1 MVGSYVFGSM
11 VLRGNEPSSACNR
24 ERIQLVDIQY
34 APKALSNDA
43 TSKAQYRALGKRAGR
58 LLGRERHGGCE
69 LFSTEITVGNI
80 ANLLQRDSLDTGIL
94 HGVVVVAE
102 AKQLVHAGGK

>member
-43 TSKAQYRALGKRAGR
+43 TSKAQYRALGKGAGR
-58 LLGRERHGGCE
+58 LLGRERHGSCK
-69 LFSTEITVGNI
+69 LFSAEITIGNFT
-80 ANLLQRDSLDTGIL
+80 NLLQRDSLNAGVL
-94 HGVVVVAE
+94 LGVVVVT
-102 AKQLVHAGGK
+102 QP

>member
-1 MVGSYVFGSM
+1 M

-58 LLGRERHGGCE
+58 LLGRERHGSCE
-69 LFSTEITVGNI
+69 LFSAEITVGNI

-94 HGVVVVAE
+94 HGVMVVAE